1 MRTRPLGKT
10 GLQVSEIGFGAATL
24 GDEYYKLDPAEGT
37 RAVHAA
43 IDAGINFFDTSP
55 YYGRTL
61 SETRLGVA
69 LRGKRHQVIL
79 CTKCGRYDYRGFD
92 FCYERVLRSVDESLE
107 RLQTDHVDVLLAHD
121 IEFGDEEQIFN
132 ETFPA
137 LREIQRQGKARFIGC
152 SCLPL
157 KLLARVAVQA
167 GADLVI
173 SYARYNLLV
182 DDMDQLLTPSLEA
195 AGIGL
200 MLASPLHLGVLT
212 DEPPP
217 SWHPGAR
224 EVFEAAS
231 RASAYCQARG
241 ESLSSIALRYCLGHP
256 YAAPVLSGM
265 ASVAQVQRNLDALRA
280 TTPPEVLAGV
290 QAILAPVK
298 NATWQSGHAR
308 YDDYPSFRFAE
319 GATVR

>member
-1 MRTRPLGKT
+1 MA
-10 GLQVSEIGFGAATL
+10 VSEIGFGAATL
-24 GDEYYKLDPAEGT
+24 GDEYFALDPAEGT

-61 SETRLGVA
+61 SESRLGEA
-69 LRGKRHQVIL
+69 LAGRRDKVVL
-79 CTKCGRYDYRGFD
+79 CTKAGRYDYRGFD
-92 FCYERVLRSVDESLE
+92 FSYARIMRSIDESLA
-107 RLQTDHVDVLLAHD
+107 RLRTDYVDVLLAHD
-121 IEFGDEEQIFN
+121 IEFGDEQQVLN

-157 KLLARVAVQA
+157 KLLARVAVEA

-182 DDMDQLLTPSLEA
+182 DDMDELLTPALRQ
-195 AGIGL
+195 AGIGII
-200 MLASPLHLGVLT
+200 LASPLHLGVLT
-212 DEPPP
+212 DGTAPPP

-224 EVFEAAS
+224 QVFEAAA
-231 RASAYCQARG
+231 RAAAYCRERG
-241 ESLSSIALRYCLGHP
+241 QDLSSIALRFCLAHP

-265 ASVAQVQRNLDALRA
+265 GTVAELQRNLRALEES
-280 TTPPEVLAGV
+280 TPAEVLDGV
-290 QAILAPVK
+290 RAILAPVH
-298 NATWQSGHAR
+298 NATWQSGKPE
-308 YDDYPSFRFAE
+308 YNDYPSFKFAGE
-319 GATVR
+319 ALV